1 MTLNGIYSF
10 PGISGLVKMESFYT
24 VNSGFM
30 YRSKNRQFVFGL
42 SINDIFRSMRPKIQ
56 MYSNGV
62 LLDVVNYK
70 DNRSVRFSLT
80 YNFGNNKVQVEDREI
95 KNEEEIDRT
104 KE

>member
-1 MTLNGIYSF
+1 
-10 PGISGLVKMESFYT
+10 
-24 VNSGFM
+24 M
-30 YRSKNRQFVFGL
+30 YRSKNRKFVFGL
-42 SINDIFRSMRPKIQ
+42 TLSDIFRSMRPNMQ

-70 DNRSVRFSLT
+70 DSRCVRFSLT
-80 YNFGNNKVQVEDREI
+80 YNFGNNKVQVDDQVI